1 MGVWQLL
8 FPFLDIE
15 NGYVALIF
23 INTAF
28 SVYNRSGE
36 LFFIIINLFS
46 LLLFVGSYIS
56 SKFYLFLFALLLLAG
71 FTCTSSTSNITA
83 E

>member
-1 MGVWQLL
+1 MGAWQLL
-8 FPFLDIE
+8 FLFLDIE

-36 LFFIIINLFS
+36 LFFIIINSFS
-46 LLLFVGSYIS
+46 LLLFVGSYIFQILPVS
-56 SKFYLFLFALLLLAG
+56 VGSTPSRRFYLYQFHVKYY
-71 FTCTSSTSNITA
+71 S
-83 E
+83 